1 MPTFPQGFGT
11 APFFGDGGL
20 SQARYSRDPV
30 GEKSMDPATI
40 AVLAKFG
47 LPAAA
52 KIGSSILNFI
62 TGRGQISQAQKDRD
76 EQRRQFLEMLDLSEK
91 RRLEDLARQQE
102 ALDFYRGV
110 HEADWRSTTEREMPN
125 IAASRAILGSTMQT
139 DVPAYR
145 PRYSEAEGVERE
157 ENPYGPYIYRPR
169 SA

>member
-1 MPTFPQGFGT
+1 MPTFRRGFGT

-20 SQARYSRDPV
+20 SQTRALMNLE
-30 GEKSMDPATI
+30 GENSMPPGSLEAIIFGGT
-40 AVLAKFG
+40 ALANW
-47 LPAAA
+47 L
-52 KIGSSILNFI
+52 
-62 TGRGQISQAQKDRD
+62 TGRGQISQAKKDRA
-76 EQRRQFLEMLDLSEK
+76 EQTRQWEEMFDRSEVW
-91 RRLEDLARQQE
+91 RLEDLARQQE

-110 HEADWRSTTEREMPN
+110 H
-125 IAASRAILGSTMQT
+125 SRAILGSTMQT